1 MRGQKSWL
9 LVCSLVLAAAASA
22 CGDNT
27 GAAPD
32 AGPKRP
38 DGGGGG
44 TPDAMTPPPANFTS
58 FVINQINNNTKDNVA
73 AVPFADFS
81 MLPDPDGDAN
91 NNAAYASLFQ

>member
-1 MRGQKSWL
+1 MRGRNTL
-9 LVCSLVLAAAASA
+9 LLLCSLALSVSASA

-38 DGGGGG
+38 DGGGG
-44 TPDAMTPPPANFTS
+44 TPDAMMPPAADFTS
-58 FVINQINNNTKDNVA
+58 FVINQITNNTKDTVA

-91 NNAAYASLFQ
+91 NTAAYASLFQ